1 MHKHINL
8 LGVLY
13 LVWGSLGVLLG
24 LAMFLLAAGAAVM
37 AGSPLREGTEL
48 AASVTAVSLAV
59 FGVLLLAGGAVNAWV
74 GSGVRRHRASARL
87 MGLLLALLNLFL
99 FPFGTALGLYSF
111 WVLLNNEGRRV
122 FEAEV

>member
-8 LGVLY
+8 LGVLH

-24 LAMFLLAAGAAVM
+24 LAMFLLAAGAAALAQSV
-37 AGSPLREGTEL
+37 AGEGL
-48 AASVTAVSLAV
+48 AARVTAASLSA
-59 FGVLLLAGGAVNAWV
+59 FGILLLAGGGVNAWV
-74 GSGVRRHRASARL
+74 GSGIRRHRGVARL
-87 MGLLLALLNLFL
+87 MGLLLALLNLFV

-122 FEAEV
+122 FEGEV